1 MPASCQEISLSSG
14 ITTNRT
20 QPVIQ
25 QSINITRVSFSHSSS
40 GLVLVSFEYLFTG
53 FSAFKFATPIPH
65 DKADDRG
72 DEADNGG
79 GHFALTSSLDLS
91 LSRAMMRPMP
101 AVTAAMSAV

>member
-1 MPASCQEISLSSG
+1 MPASCQEISLSAG

-20 QPVIQ
+20 QPVREQ
-25 QSINITRVSFSHSSS
+25 NVNITSPSLSHSSA
-40 GLVLVSFEYLFTG
+40 GFVLVSFEYLFTG

-79 GHFALTSSLDLS
+79 GHFALTSSLLLS

>member
-25 QSINITRVSFSHSSS
+25 QSINITSVSFSHSSA
-40 GLVLVSFEYLFTG
+40 GFVLVSFEYLFTG

-79 GHFALTSSLDLS
+79 GHFALTSSLLLS